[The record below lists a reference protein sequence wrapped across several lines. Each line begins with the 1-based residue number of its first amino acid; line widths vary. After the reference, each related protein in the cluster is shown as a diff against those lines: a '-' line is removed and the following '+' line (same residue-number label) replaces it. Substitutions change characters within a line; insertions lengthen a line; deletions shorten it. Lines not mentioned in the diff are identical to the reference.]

1 MRSIDNMIYWFTGQ
15 PGHGK
20 TVLSLAL
27 KDYLETNHDKQ
38 VIHID
43 GDDLRE
49 IFQNKDYSKEGRIKN
64 ISFAQGLA
72 KFCHLKG
79 FDVVVSVVAPYK
91 EVRDTFKQDMGE
103 SMVELY
109 VHTTEVR
116 ERDQFHSPDYV
127 APTENFIDVDTTED
141 SPEAS
146 LVYII
151 NELGL

>member
-1 MRSIDNMIYWFTGQ
+1 MKNINNMVYWFTGQ

-27 KDYLETNHDKQ
+27 KDYLETNYDKQ

-64 ISFAQGLA
+64 ITFAQGLA

-103 SMVELY
+103 SIVELY

-127 APTENFIDVDTTED
+127 TPTENFIDVDTTED
-141 SPEAS
+141 SPESS